1 MSILVVGMPHRAVF
15 WRNLPV
21 NDTSPDLLSHR
32 DVGEYEPHELP
43 EGLTPIIPLVDR

>member
-21 NDTSPDLLSHR
+21 NDASPDLLSPR
-32 DVGEYEPHELP
+32 DVGEYEPYELP
-43 EGLTPIIPLVDR
+43 EGLTPIIPLVDS